1 MTEKEMLL
9 DLKWIIE
16 SQLERFEEQLI
27 LSDPRDDHDEFSFL
41 IKKATHHRDT
51 LEKINQR
58 LKELQNEN

>member
-1 MTEKEMLL
+1 MLL

-27 LSDPRDDHDEFSFL
+27 LSDPRDDDTFSFL
-41 IKKATHHRDT
+41 VKKAMHHRDT

-58 LKELQNEN
+58 LKELHDEN